1 MIDWLIDHAGMT
13 GLLFFFAV
21 FMGVVFWAYRPKA
34 KEQIESYK
42 FIPLMEDDK

>member
-1 MIDWLIDHAGMT
+1 MIDWLANNAGVT

-21 FMGVVFWAYRPKA
+21 FLAIAIWAFRPKA

-42 FIPLMEDDK
+42 NIPLAEDDA